1 VQIRTE
7 FAVEMGDRRSTTRHR
22 SLGTV
27 RVGVY
32 CGSNLGTDGAYAACA
47 AELGAELARR
57 GIGVVYG
64 GARGGMMGAL
74 ADAAIGAGGEVI
86 GVVPRHF
93 GASEF
98 AHDGLTAIE
107 LVETMH
113 ARKARMIELADG
125 FIALPGGFGTL
136 DEVFELLSWNQ
147 LGLVA
152 KPVVF
157 VDVGGYYDALFS
169 FLDRAVGDGLLRPD
183 HRALAQCAG
192 TVGEAIDLAA
202 MRPVG
207 GAVND

>member
-1 VQIRTE
+1 
-7 FAVEMGDRRSTTRHR
+7 
-22 SLGTV
+22 
-27 RVGVY
+27 
-32 CGSNLGTDGAYAACA
+32 
-47 AELGAELARR
+47 
-57 GIGVVYG
+57 
-64 GARGGMMGAL
+64 
-74 ADAAIGAGGEVI
+74 
-86 GVVPRHF
+86 
-93 GASEF
+93 
-98 AHDGLTAIE
+98 
-107 LVETMH
+107 
-113 ARKARMIELADG
+113 MIELADG

-157 VDVGGYYDALFS
+157 VDVGGYYDALFW

-183 HRALAQCAG
+183 HRALAQRAG